1 MNQNTR
7 NKIKGDL
14 LYSCINAGLVLI
26 TALFL
31 SCSTKVPECNVIN
44 TEPKIYPDYSG
55 ITIPPNIAPLN
66 FTINEDADKYL
77 VKLDSRQ
84 GFSVTAES
92 DDGEIE
98 IPMKKWKK
106 LLKNSR
112 GKDLFIDIY
121 AKKGEGWVK
130 FKTIVN
136 HIAHD
141 SIDSHLA
148 YRLISPGF
156 ELWNKMG
163 IYQRNLENFEEQP
176 IMVSE
181 LSDKSCMNCHSFCKH
196 NSNTMMFHMRGKLGG
211 TVIRRNGKTTIIN
224 TKTDQTISPG
234 VYPSWH
240 PNGRYIAFSVNQII
254 QLFHAVHDKKIEVL
268 DTLSDL
274 VLLDIEKK
282 AIIKSKKIS
291 SKESFETFPS
301 WSPDGHYLYYCNAKA
316 LQSSDYDQIQY
327 DLMRIQFDP
336 ESVRFG
342 VIDTIIS
349 SSKTGLSVSFPRI
362 SPDGKYL
369 MFCMSEYGNFSIWHK
384 ESDLYL
390 LDLVSN
396 KITKPDIN
404 SDQSESYHQ
413 WSSNGRWVIFSSRRD
428 NGLFTRFYISYFD
441 KEGKTRKPFI
451 LPQKEPDFY
460 EGFMKSYNIPEF
472 ITSKIDIDP
481 RDVHEITQEKSEDVT
496 VTEID

>member
-472 ITSKIDIDP
+472 ITSRVDIDP
-481 RDVHEITQEKSEDVT
+481 RDVLEITQEKSEDVT